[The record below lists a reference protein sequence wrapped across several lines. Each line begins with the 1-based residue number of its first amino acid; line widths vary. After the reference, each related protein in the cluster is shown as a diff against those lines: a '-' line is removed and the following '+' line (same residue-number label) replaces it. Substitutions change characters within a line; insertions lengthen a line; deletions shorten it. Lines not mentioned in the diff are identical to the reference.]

1 MDIASLETI
10 IKRYIK
16 LPNHPSGTGWYPILC
31 KVCSDHGK
39 KGARGGFRF
48 DDNKTAYHCFNC
60 GHSTVFDPDTHK
72 NMPEKMVQVLKA
84 FNVPDDEWKAVLF
97 ANLNKR
103 DKDGEAKPHIKNSTI
118 VSVEPAVIPLPSH
131 FYPLAEASPNDQW
144 AQLAC
149 AYLDTDRGVDPKS
162 YNFLLAAHID
172 IPNGDPDVNRWFK
185 RVIIP
190 IYKEKQLIFYV
201 GRDLTGKHQQKYL
214 SPSYSKE
221 KVLFGFDE
229 LFRQTE
235 EPLYIVEGWFDAF
248 AINGVA
254 ILGNEISEAHATWLN
269 RSQRRK
275 IYIPDRLG
283 DGWVA
288 AERALELGWDVS
300 TPEIGDCKDISDAVM
315 KYGKM
320 YVVKSIVDKTINKS
334 TIGMDLAKTI
344 LGFYCSYDPTNK
356 DRSKKKNNATS
367 SSKRARR

>member
-1 MDIASLETI
+1 MDVASLETI

-16 LPNHPSGTGWYPILC
+16 LPSHSSGTGWYPVLC
-31 KVCSDHGK
+31 KVCNDSGR
-39 KGARGGFRF
+39 KGSRAGFKF
-48 DDNKTAYHCFNC
+48 DAVKVAYHCFNC
-60 GHSTVFDPDTHK
+60 GHSTVFDPETHK
-72 NMPEKMVQVLKA
+72 NMPEKMVQVLTD
-84 FNVPDDEWKAVLF
+84 FNVPEDEWKAVLLT
-97 ANLNKR
+97 NLTKR
-103 DKDGEAKPHIKNSTI
+103 DKDGNTKIQNRSSPTQ
-118 VSVEPAVIPLPSH
+118 SVEPAVIPLPPH
-131 FYPLAEASPNDQW
+131 FYLLSSASPNDQW

-149 AYLDTDRGVDPKS
+149 AYLDTERGVDPKS
-162 YNFLLAAHID
+162 YNFMLSH
-172 IPNGDPDVNRWFK
+172 PNGDPEVDKWSK

-190 IYKEKQLIFYV
+190 IFKENQLIFYV
-201 GRDLTGKHQQKYL
+201 GRDLTGKLTQKYL

-221 KVLFGFDE
+221 KVLYGFEE

-275 IYIPDRLG
+275 VYIPDRLG

-300 TPEIGDCKDISDAVM
+300 TPEIGDCKDISAAVL
-315 KYGKM
+315 KYGRM
-320 YVVKSIVDKTINKS
+320 YVVKSIADKTISKA
-334 TIGMDLAKTI
+334 TIGMDLVKTI

-356 DRSKKKNNATS
+356 NRSKKKNRSAS
-367 SSKRARR
+367 SSKRPRR

>member
-1 MDIASLETI
+1 MHIESLETI

-16 LPNHPSGTGWYPILC
+16 LPNHPSGTGWYPVLC

-48 DDNKTAYHCFNC
+48 DDNKVAYHCFNC

-72 NMPEKMVQVLKA
+72 NMPEKMIQVLQD
-84 FNVPDDEWKAVLF
+84 FNVPEDEWKAVLLT
-97 ANLNKR
+97 NLTKR
-103 DKDGEAKPHIKNSTI
+103 DKEGTGTSHVSSSPIQ
-118 VSVEPAVIPLPSH
+118 SVEPAVVPLPSH

-144 AQLAC
+144 AQLAS
-149 AYLDTDRGVDPKS
+149 AYLDIDRGVDPNS
-162 YNFLLAAHID
+162 YNFMLSH
-172 IPNGDPDVNRWFK
+172 PNGDPQVDKWAK

-190 IYKEKQLIFYV
+190 IYKEKQLIFYI
-201 GRDLTGKHQQKYL
+201 GRDLTGKATQKYL

-221 KVLFGFDE
+221 KVLFGYE
-229 LFRQTE
+229 HLFVQTE
-235 EPLYIVEGWFDAF
+235 DPLYIVEGWFDAF
-248 AINGVA
+248 VINAIA
-254 ILGNEISEAHATWLN
+254 ILGNEISEAHAIWLN

-300 TPEIGDCKDISDAVM
+300 TPEIGDCKDISEAVM
-315 KYGKM
+315 KYGRM
-320 YVVKSIVDKTINKS
+320 YVIKSINDKTINKS
-334 TIGMDLAKTI
+334 STGMDLAKAI
-344 LGFYCSYDPTNK
+344 LGIYCSYDPTNK
-356 DRSKKKNNATS
+356 DRSKKKDSRSS

>member
-31 KVCSDHGK
+31 KVCNDHGR
-39 KGARGGFRF
+39 KGPRGGFRF
-48 DDNKTAYHCFNC
+48 DDNKVAYHCFNC

-72 NMPEKMVQVLKA
+72 NMPEKMVQVLRD
-84 FNVPDDEWKAVLF
+84 FNVPEDEWQGVVL
-97 ANLNKR
+97 ANLGR
-103 DKDGEAKPHIKNSTI
+103 QNSGGTNT
-118 VSVEPAVIPLPSH
+118 VTAPPTSVEPAVIPLPSH
-131 FYPLAEASPNDQW
+131 FYLLSSASPNDKW
-144 AQLAC
+144 AQLAN
-149 AYLDTDRGVDPKS
+149 AYLDVDRGVDPTS
-162 YNFLLAAHID
+162 YGFMLSH
-172 IPNGDPDVNRWFK
+172 PNGDPNVDKWFK

-201 GRDLTGKHQQKYL
+201 GRDLTGKLTQKYL

-221 KVLFGFDE
+221 KVLFGFEE

-275 IYIPDRLG
+275 VYIPDRLG

-300 TPEIGDCKDISDAVM
+300 TPEIGDCKDISEAVI

-320 YVVKSIVDKTINKS
+320 YVVKSIVDKTISKS
-334 TIGMDLAKTI
+334 TVGMDLAKTI

-356 DRSKKKNNATS
+356 NRSKKKDRAAS
-367 SSKRARR
+367 SSKRTRR